1 VGAAN
6 AAVGGRPAVA
16 GRLGRLGGLL
26 LNEFGNGVA
35 PGIPDTGVVTGRL
48 GIPGIPDTGV
58 VTGRLGT
65 GVITGSWGG
74 IPLGGVAL
82 GTSTADG

>member
-1 VGAAN
+1 M
-6 AAVGGRPAVA
+6 
-16 GRLGRLGGLL
+16 
-26 LNEFGNGVA
+26 NEFGDGVA
-35 PGIPDTGVVTGRL
+35 PGIPGTGM
-48 GIPGIPDTGV
+48 

>member
-1 VGAAN
+1 MVG
-6 AAVGGRPAVA
+6 

-35 PGIPDTGVVTGRL
+35 PGIP
-48 GIPGIPDTGV
+48 GIPDTGV

-65 GVITGSWGG
+65 VVITGSWGG
-74 IPLGGVAL
+74 IPLGCVAL